1 MGCNNA
7 INRYFEWLIGK
18 FFFSFTKLQRS
29 KNHSEKLDEVGTP
42 SAPALVA
49 DSLTATSLSL
59 EWEIPPRLLKFTKGK
74 SYITKSYLVQWRY
87 EEVVGDWKFCRNQSM
102 GDNSTVRVDNLQPYT
117 KYRVISLTA
126 ITERKTLKN
135 FCCFYFQFRVALILS
150 SNHEKE
156 LFSEQSVI
164 ISTLPMGKPMS
175 EPAIV
180 RAVAIDHTR
189 ISISWEPG
197 PFPRSFF
204 FNKICLVVMDQAPTL
219 FLSSF
224 QGSNIVICATDQ

>member
-7 INRYFEWLIGK
+7 INRYFNWLI
-18 FFFSFTKLQRS
+18 
-29 KNHSEKLDEVGTP
+29 DEVGTP

-117 KYRVISLTA
+117 KYRVNCRTM
-126 ITERKTLKN
+126 EDKKW
-135 FCCFYFQFRVALILS
+135 
-150 SNHEKE
+150 
-156 LFSEQSVI
+156 
-164 ISTLPMGKPMS
+164 
-175 EPAIV
+175 
-180 RAVAIDHTR
+180 D
-189 ISISWEPG
+189 
-197 PFPRSFF
+197 
-204 FNKICLVVMDQAPTL
+204 D
-219 FLSSF
+219 
-224 QGSNIVICATDQ
+224 

>member
-1 MGCNNA
+1 MF
-7 INRYFEWLIGK
+7 Y
-18 FFFSFTKLQRS
+18 
-29 KNHSEKLDEVGTP
+29 EKKIDEVGTP

-59 EWEIPPRLLKFTKGK
+59 EWEIPPRLIKFTKGK

-117 KYRVISLTA
+117 KYRVRHKVQIVQCVSEKL
-126 ITERKTLKN
+126 LKH
-135 FCCFYFQFRVALILS
+135 FVFFFGLQFRVALILS

-164 ISTLPMGKPMS
+164 ISTLPKGKPMS

-189 ISISWEPG
+189 ISISWGPG
-197 PFPRSFF
+197 PFPRF
-204 FNKICLVVMDQAPTL
+204 I
-219 FLSSF
+219 
-224 QGSNIVICATDQ
+224 